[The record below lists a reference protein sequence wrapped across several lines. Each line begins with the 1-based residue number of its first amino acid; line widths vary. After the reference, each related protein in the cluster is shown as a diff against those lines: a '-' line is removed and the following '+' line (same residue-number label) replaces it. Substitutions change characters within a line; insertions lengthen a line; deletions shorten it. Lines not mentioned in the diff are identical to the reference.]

1 MYKKSKLLIDLDGA
15 EVNYSSTEER
25 ANFKRLYFDNCKDY
39 YKFKVWVKDNL
50 DMYNPDLGDYDD
62 VPPEHILI
70 YLNHL
75 KVKFKNIVDR
85 PHWYKALSSIERYA
99 IRLKKLNLEGEDDE

>member
-1 MYKKSKLLIDLDGA
+1 
-15 EVNYSSTEER
+15 
-25 ANFKRLYFDNCKDY
+25 
-39 YKFKVWVKDNL
+39 
-50 DMYNPDLGDYDD
+50 
-62 VPPEHILI
+62 LI